1 MHSERAQIVLKVS
14 PLTGADTFYVKEA
27 LEQLEGV
34 RSAYV
39 DISQGLVK
47 VDGAVTDTEL
57 LQTLS
62 ALGKSGIVVTHT
74 RGVPGPPPS
83 RPQSTGVL
91 KVTAAPFVLCPP
103 RLSPS
108 SRLRLR
114 CNSSTSSSNDKSA
127 AARESSRRTV
137 VPGGA
142 PIGPARG
149 RGAAMDISTVSLP

>member
-1 MHSERAQIVLKVS
+1 M
-14 PLTGADTFYVKEA
+14 
-27 LEQLEGV
+27 

-83 RPQSTGVL
+83 RPQSTVGL
-91 KVTAAPFVLCPP
+91 KVTA
-103 RLSPS
+103 SPS
-108 SRLRLR
+108 PASDASAFHHPPARARR
-114 CNSSTSSSNDKSA
+114 HSSSSSSSSGKRP
-127 AARESSRRTV
+127 AARE
-137 VPGGA
+137 PA
-142 PIGPARG
+142 P
-149 RGAAMDISTVSLP
+149 